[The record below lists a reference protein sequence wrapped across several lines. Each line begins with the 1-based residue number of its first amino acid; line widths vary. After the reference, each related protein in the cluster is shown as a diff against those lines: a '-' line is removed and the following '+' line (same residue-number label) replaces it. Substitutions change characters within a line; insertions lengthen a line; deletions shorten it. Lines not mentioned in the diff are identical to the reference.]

1 MITKFRNKTKLAAAI
16 LLSTIVLN
24 TQTSFAKEWNEG
36 LYLGLS
42 HVTEENRHSEL
53 LNNGATV
60 PTKYTQNKDSNYG
73 IKFGYSKMLKNNF
86 FVGPEFSYLSHVI
99 DFDDS
104 ASGGAKDVVN
114 INDNYNFGLRA
125 GYNLNETIAF
135 VIGYGQSIQTVK
147 TFADD
152 TDITTNVKNGAY
164 NSYGVLFNLGN
175 SFNLEFAHKENDI
188 RESINKPVGTDG
200 RNAHSIDIGKIRSNT
215 ITISKSF

>member
-1 MITKFRNKTKLAAAI
+1 
-16 LLSTIVLN
+16 
-24 TQTSFAKEWNEG
+24 
-36 LYLGLS
+36 
-42 HVTEENRHSEL
+42 
-53 LNNGATV
+53 
-60 PTKYTQNKDSNYG
+60 
-73 IKFGYSKMLKNNF
+73 MLKNNF

-104 ASGGAKDVVN
+104 ASGGANDVVN

-188 RESINKPVGTDG
+188 RGSINKPITDG